1 MNKKNGK
8 PLYLSAV
15 QIEKRFNIFRTALA
29 ACVAI
34 LFCFFLILLSSKAP
48 GKDIITFLTAPLSSF
63 NRFCTLLIKLSP
75 LLFTSCATCILFAAD
90 TPNCSVESAFYIGSI
105 AATSVGVLEGIP
117 GFIHFPLMVL
127 AGVAG
132 ASIVLLIPSMLNYF
146 FNANILVTSLMLNY
160 VCNYLGNYLVTGPM
174 RDPTAGYEATKR
186 IATAAR
192 LPKFIS
198 SGASQV
204 HIGLLIGLVVVLVA
218 WFLLYKSKFGYESR
232 TVGTNKEF
240 ALFSGINIRNVII
253 SGSVVAG
260 IMTGLGS
267 ACEISGFYDRL
278 RWVASPGYGWDAVMI
293 ATLARNNPALVIPA
307 SIFVAYIRTSADI
320 LNISSVVPPEVVEIA
335 QQVVIVLIAAKGLLS
350 GVEKRTIVRNANKQ
364 IAYEKEEA

>member
-132 ASIVLLIPSMLNYF
+132 ASIVLLIPSLLNYL

-232 TVGTNKEF
+232 TVGTNREF
-240 ALFSGINIRNVII
+240 ALRPLGDLIHRAAVGEDGQIFPLGKVVDGLFMQIKHGANLVDARPVQVGHWLEAADAAFKQQGHEERLHRIVIMMAQGQLI
-253 SGSVVAG
+253 
-260 IMTGLGS
+260 
-267 ACEISGFYDRL
+267 E
-278 RWVASPGYGWDAVMI
+278 
-293 ATLARNNPALVIPA
+293 
-307 SIFVAYIRTSADI
+307 
-320 LNISSVVPPEVVEIA
+320 PPV
-335 QQVVIVLIAAKGLLS
+335 QKGLIQCPPAHFGAHGTGILLFPIVENDGANLS
-350 GVEKRTIVRNANKQ
+350 GDNRIRDF
-364 IAYEKEEA
+364 

>member
-8 PLYLSAV
+8 PLYFSAV

-160 VCNYLGNYLVTGPM
+160 VCNYLGNYLVTAPCGTP
-174 RDPTAGYEATKR
+174 PPATR
-186 IATAAR
+186 PPSALLRLHGCPSSSAAV
-192 LPKFIS
+192 LPRSIS
-198 SGASQV
+198 VCSSA
-204 HIGLLIGLVVVLVA
+204 LL
-218 WFLLYKSKFGYESR
+218 WS
-232 TVGTNKEF
+232 
-240 ALFSGINIRNVII
+240 
-253 SGSVVAG
+253 
-260 IMTGLGS
+260 
-267 ACEISGFYDRL
+267 
-278 RWVASPGYGWDAVMI
+278 WSPGSCCISPSSAMNPGP
-293 ATLARNNPALVIPA
+293 LAPTRHSHCSPALTFAMSSSPA
-307 SIFVAYIRTSADI
+307 LWWPVS
-320 LNISSVVPPEVVEIA
+320 
-335 QQVVIVLIAAKGLLS
+335 
-350 GVEKRTIVRNANKQ
+350 
-364 IAYEKEEA
+364 

>member
-1 MNKKNGK
+1 
-8 PLYLSAV
+8 
-15 QIEKRFNIFRTALA
+15 
-29 ACVAI
+29 
-34 LFCFFLILLSSKAP
+34 
-48 GKDIITFLTAPLSSF
+48 
-63 NRFCTLLIKLSP
+63 
-75 LLFTSCATCILFAAD
+75 
-90 TPNCSVESAFYIGSI
+90 
-105 AATSVGVLEGIP
+105 
-117 GFIHFPLMVL
+117 
-127 AGVAG
+127 
-132 ASIVLLIPSMLNYF
+132 
-146 FNANILVTSLMLNY
+146 
-160 VCNYLGNYLVTGPM
+160 M

-204 HIGLLIGLVVVLVA
+204 HIGLLIGFVVVLVA

-232 TVGTNKEF
+232 TVGTNKAF

-278 RWVASPGYGWDAVMI
+278 RWVASPGYGWDAIMI
-293 ATLARNNPALVIPA
+293 ATLARNNPALVIPRPC
-307 SIFVAYIRTSADI
+307 SWPTSVPLRTS

-350 GVEKRTIVRNANKQ
+350 SVEKRTIVKNANKQ

>member
-132 ASIVLLIPSMLNYF
+132 ASIVLLIPSLLNYF

-232 TVGTNKEF
+232 TVGTNREF
-240 ALFSGINIRNVII
+240 ALFSG
-253 SGSVVAG
+253 VAG

-307 SIFVAYIRTSADI
+307 STFVAYIRTSADI
-320 LNISSVVPPEVVEIA
+320 LNISSVVPPEVVEVA

-350 GVEKRTIVRNANKQ
+350 SVEKRTIVKNANKQ